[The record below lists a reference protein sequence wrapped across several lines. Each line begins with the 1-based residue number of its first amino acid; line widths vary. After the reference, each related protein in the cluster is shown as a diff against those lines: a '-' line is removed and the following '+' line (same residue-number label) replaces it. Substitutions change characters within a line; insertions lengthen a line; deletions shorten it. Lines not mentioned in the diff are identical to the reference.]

1 MAAGIPATSP
11 AQLRLPW
18 WQRRATERV
27 VYLGSGGDPPM
38 CGDKMRLFILMWLAL
53 HPWVWLVPGVAGVAF
68 ILWMVVK

>member
-1 MAAGIPATSP
+1 
-11 AQLRLPW
+11 
-18 WQRRATERV
+18 V